1 MRHQLEE
8 RLIVFA
14 GNVAQ
19 LSESLLK
26 KPAGAVISSQILRSS
41 IAVALNYGEAQGAES
56 RKDFIHKLRIG
67 LKELRETSIALQ
79 LIKDLKL
86 HHRNG
91 QVTHLLEENNELISI
106 FVSSIK
112 TANKNLLKEKLSKKV

>member
-14 GNVAQ
+14 GNIAH
-19 LSESLLK
+19 LSENLSK
-26 KPAGAVISSQILRSS
+26 KPAGAIISNQILRSS

-79 LIKDLKL
+79 LVKDLKL
-86 HHRNG
+86 NHRNS
-91 QVTHLLEENNELISI
+91 QISNLLQESDELISI

-112 TANKNLLKEKLSKKV
+112 TANSNLLKEQVSKKA